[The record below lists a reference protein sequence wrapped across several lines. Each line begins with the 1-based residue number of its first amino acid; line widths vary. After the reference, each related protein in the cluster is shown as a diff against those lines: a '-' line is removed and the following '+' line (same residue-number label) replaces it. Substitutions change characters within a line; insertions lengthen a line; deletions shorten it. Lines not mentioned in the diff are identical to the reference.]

1 MTVASAPTVPVRGE
15 APDMSIKAVPVRH
28 YGQWLTAV
36 VVTVLL
42 GAFLM
47 AMARNENLDYSIVAA
62 NLFAGPI
69 LHGLVVT
76 FQLTVVAMIGGALIG
91 VLLAVSKLSSNRV
104 LSALA
109 TGYVWFFRGVP
120 LLVLILIFGNFSLL
134 FDTLGIGIP
143 FTDIMFVEVETNA
156 VMTTF
161 VAAAAALAIH
171 EGAYM
176 AEIVRGGILGVD
188 HGQKEAAAAL
198 GMRPGLAM
206 FRIVLPQALRM
217 IIPPTGNQLILLL
230 KSSSLVSVIAGGELM
245 TAVNDIAAVNY
256 RTIEMFFVASFWYLV
271 IVSVLSIGQRF
282 VERRAG
288 RGYNR

>member
-1 MTVASAPTVPVRGE
+1 MTVASPPTVTVRGE

-42 GAFLM
+42 GAFVM
-47 AMARNENLDYSIVAA
+47 ALAQNENLDYSIVAA

-69 LHGLVVT
+69 LRGLVVT
-76 FQLTVVAMIGGALIG
+76 FQLTAVAMIGGALIG

-104 LSALA
+104 LSAIA

-245 TAVNDIAAVNY
+245 TAINDIAAVNY

-271 IVSVLSIGQRF
+271 IVSVLSIAQRF
-282 VERRAG
+282 VERRAS